1 MTTSELTASF
11 LCLVAGFWAVSWLM
25 SRGERPKDEQSLPPS
40 RPPPQSRSP
49 PPPSRPAPKPG
60 VPAWHEVLGV
70 SPQATRAEITAAY
83 REQISQYHPDK
94 VVRLGPEIRA
104 LADRKSAEVNAA
116 YDQALK
122 SR

>member
-1 MTTSELTASF
+1 MSTSELTAAF
-11 LCLVAGFWAVSWLM
+11 LCLVAGYWAVSWLM
-25 SRGERPKDEQSLPPS
+25 NRGERREDEQSLPPTWPSSPS
-40 RPPPQSRSP
+40 RP

-60 VPAWHEVLGV
+60 GPPWHEVLGV

-83 REQISQYHPDK
+83 RGQISQYHPDK
-94 VVRLGPEIRA
+94 VVQLGPEIRA
-104 LADRKSAEVNAA
+104 LAERKSAELNAA

>member
-11 LCLVAGFWAVSWLM
+11 LCLVAGYWAVSWLM
-25 SRGERPKDEQSLPPS
+25 NRGERRDDEQSLPPP
-40 RPPPQSRSP
+40 RP

-60 VPAWHEVLGV
+60 VPAWYEVLGV

-94 VVRLGPEIRA
+94 VVRLGPEIRSVA
-104 LADRKSAEVNAA
+104 ERKSAEVNAA